1 MDEMVEVTSCMERDG
16 RDGGGN
22 KLYGKKWTRWWR

>member
-22 KLYGKKWTRWWR
+22 KLYGNTNSMEQT